1 MRSPD
6 ARVRAQNPYIEV
18 LMSVDL
24 DSDQIIL
31 RDSVRKYL
39 AKEVEPRILD
49 CERDHAIPLDIF
61 RGLIPF
67 GYQGGQLPEADGGL
81 DVDFITWAMM
91 MEELGYAWGS
101 LRTSISTTNAY
112 LRIVSK
118 YGTVAQKQQ
127 FLEPAMKG
135 EKHVANAFSEPHG
148 ASDPSAIL
156 TKAELKDGHYLLNG
170 EKIWITNG
178 HASKLLVV
186 LARTFSPTCD
196 GKPSLFLLDREES
209 PYETRIIDKMVVKA
223 SGTSAV
229 SLVDVKVPKANLLG
243 EEGEALKSALT
254 SINHAKLNMAMGSTG
269 LAQRALDMAID
280 YAKTRVVFGKPIGAN
295 QLIQKHI
302 VDMSVRTHACRAL
315 GYQSA
320 VALQKG
326 LPARMECSM
335 AKLYASVAAHEVA
348 EMALAVYGGMGYA
361 CDFPI
366 ERIYRDT
373 AGATIPD
380 GTPEIQTLIV
390 GREILGISAIR

>member
-1 MRSPD
+1 
-6 ARVRAQNPYIEV
+6 
-18 LMSVDL
+18 MSVDL
-24 DSDQIIL
+24 DSDQISL

-39 AKEVEPRILD
+39 AKEIEPRILD
-49 CERDHAIPLDIF
+49 CERDHAIPLDII

-81 DVDFITWAMM
+81 EVDYITWAMM

-101 LRTSISTTNAY
+101 LRTTVSITNAF
-112 LRIVSK
+112 LRVVSK
-118 YGTVAQKQQ
+118 YGTAGQKQQ
-127 FLEPAMKG
+127 FLEPAMRG
-135 EKHVANAFSEPHG
+135 EKQVANALSEPHG

-156 TKAELKDGHYLLNG
+156 TKAEDKGDHYLLNG

-178 HASKLLVV
+178 HASDLLLV
-186 LARTFSPTCD
+186 LARTFSSTCD
-196 GKPSLFLLDREES
+196 GQASFFLLDRSES

-243 EEGEALKSALT
+243 PEGEALKSALT
-254 SINHAKLNMAMGSTG
+254 IINHAKLNMAMGSTG
-269 LAQRALDMAID
+269 LAQRALDMSID

-315 GYQSA
+315 GYQA
-320 VALQKG
+320 AAALQKG

-335 AKLYASVAAHEVA
+335 AKLYATSAAHEVA
-348 EMALAVYGGMGYA
+348 EMALAVHGGMGYA

>member
-1 MRSPD
+1 
-6 ARVRAQNPYIEV
+6 
-18 LMSVDL
+18 MSVDL
-24 DSDQIIL
+24 DSDQISL
-31 RDSVRKYL
+31 RDSMRKYL
-39 AKEVEPRILD
+39 AKEVEPQILA
-49 CERDHAIPLDIF
+49 CERDHAIPLDIV
-61 RGLIPF
+61 RGLIRF
-67 GYQGGQLPEADGGL
+67 GCQGGQLPEADGGL
-81 DVDFITWAMM
+81 DVDYITWSMM

-101 LRTSISTTNAY
+101 LRTTLSITNAY
-112 LRIVSK
+112 LRLVSNH
-118 YGTVAQKQQ
+118 GTPSQKEQ
-127 FLEPAMKG
+127 FLAPAMAG
-135 EKHVANAFSEPHG
+135 EKHVANALSEAHG

-156 TKAELKDGHYLLNG
+156 TKAEDKGDHYLLNG

-178 HASKLLVV
+178 HASELLVV

-196 GKPSLFLLDREES
+196 GKPSFFLLDRKES

-229 SLVDVKVPKANLLG
+229 SLVDIKVPKANLLG
-243 EEGEALKSALT
+243 KEGDALKTALT
-254 SINHAKLNMAMGSTG
+254 SINNAKLNMAMGSTG
-269 LAQRALDMAID
+269 LAQRALDMSID

-302 VDMSVRTHACRAL
+302 VDMAVRTHACRAL
-315 GYQSA
+315 GYQA
-320 VALQKG
+320 AAALQKG

-335 AKLYASVAAHEVA
+335 AKLYATGAAHEVA
-348 EMALAVYGGMGYA
+348 EMALAVHGGMGYA

-380 GTPEIQTLIV
+380 GTPEIQTLIA